1 MAALWEQ
8 KVPLHPTF
16 VPLNRCLQ
24 EDWFLLPFELKLQRA
39 HTCALEAAGI
49 LSAAEHER
57 LRSALDAIERECP
70 PLPGPETEAEDIHTW
85 IEDKLTELAGAAG
98 KKIHTAR
105 SRNDQVATLLKMY
118 AIDVGDRLMGDL
130 GNLIRVSC
138 DKARA
143 WADFAF
149 PLQTHQQFA
158 APGSV
163 GFWALRYATSFA
175 RVRRHLKARLEE
187 WRRYC
192 PLGSGAVAGSSIPLD
207 RRIQA
212 RELGFAEPAPNALD
226 ATSTRDE
233 CLELLALGT
242 QFALH
247 LQSLATDVIVFSQT
261 PLAWTRYP
269 PEFATGSS
277 MMPNK
282 TNPDAMEL
290 LRGECN
296 AVAGAHAELVAIL
309 KGLPSGYNRDLQ
321 CVKPV
326 VRRGVEKL
334 HAAARMAIAFL
345 ERLDFAPERLVASL
359 RQGSV
364 NATLRME
371 EKVVGGVP
379 LREAHHSV
387 AAEVAEAADGAVPE
401 IDAPLEHY
409 RTIGSSSVEEVRRVA
424 DELLASLGP

>member
-1 MAALWEQ
+1 M
-8 KVPLHPTF
+8 
-16 VPLNRCLQ
+16 
-24 EDWFLLPFELKLQRA
+24 
-39 HTCALEAAGI
+39 EAAGI

-57 LRSALDAIERECP
+57 LRGALDAIERECAAP
-70 PLPGPETEAEDIHTW
+70 PGPEAEAEDIHTW
-85 IEDKLTELAGAAG
+85 IEGKLTELAGVAG

-105 SRNDQVATLLKMY
+105 SRNDQIATLLKMY
-118 AIDVGDRLMGDL
+118 VIDAGTRLKGDL
-130 GNLIRVSC
+130 RELIRISC
-138 DKARA
+138 SRAGA
-143 WADFAF
+143 WAELAF

-163 GFWALRYATSFA
+163 GFWALRYATSFE
-175 RVRRHLKARLEE
+175 RIHRHLGLCLEE

-212 RELGFAEPAPNALD
+212 RELGFAEPAPNALE

-269 PEFATGSS
+269 AEFATGSS

-296 AVAGAHAELVAIL
+296 VVAAAHAELVSIL

-326 VRRGVEKL
+326 VRRGAEKL
-334 HAAARMAIAFL
+334 HAVAQLAAAFL
-345 ERLDFAPERLVASL
+345 GRLEFDRERLAAAL
-359 RQGSV
+359 RQGNV
-364 NATLRME
+364 GATLRME
-371 EKVVGGVP
+371 EGVCRGRP
-379 LREAHHSV
+379 LREAHHAV
-387 AAEVAEAADGAVPE
+387 ATEIAEASDEAVPL
-401 IDAPLEHY
+401 IDTPLERY
-409 RTIGSSSVEEVRRVA
+409 RTIGSSNPAEVRRVA
-424 DELLASLGP
+424 EHLLGSLGPTVED